1 MGGDVNDFE
10 TARVKLACGRIAA
23 SADAIVEAYRF
34 GASEGQCGMPWQAEY
49 HRNAVTVYFEALPA
63 TYQLDVARLFVS
75 CDRVMSRGMIPAD
88 LADDWVIVRGYLREA
103 GTSIARLMTN
113 KALTHE
119 TVEESLEDSA
129 EDVVGATDLLLTDS
143 PPRVIRYDKLAGLT
157 TREGAARLH
166 LAALTVQQHF
176 DQEEPADFSEHDR
189 HLLYLLASG
198 KHISEIAAEV
208 MYSERSV
215 YRELSNLW
223 DKLGVHGRKDG
234 LIKAVESGLLD

>member
-1 MGGDVNDFE
+1 MGGDVNALE
-10 TARVKLACGRIAA
+10 TAQLKLACGRIAA
-23 SADAIVEAYRF
+23 GAAAIVEAYRF
-34 GASEGQCGMPWQAEY
+34 GTPEGQCGVPWQAEY
-49 HRNAVTVYFEALPA
+49 HSKAVTVYSEALPTA
-63 TYQLDVARLFVS
+63 YQLDVARLFVS

-103 GTSIARLMTN
+103 GASITRLMTN
-113 KALTHE
+113 RALTHE
-119 TVEESLEDSA
+119 TVEGYLDSA
-129 EDVVGATDLLLTDS
+129 EDVVDTTDLLLTDS
-143 PPRVIRYDKLAGLT
+143 PPRVIRFDKLAGLT

-176 DQEEPADFSEHDR
+176 DHEEPAGFSEHER

-234 LIKAVESGLLD
+234 LMKAVESGLLD

>member
-1 MGGDVNDFE
+1 MGGDVNDLE

-23 SADAIVEAYRF
+23 SAAAMVEAYRF
-34 GASEGQCGMPWQAEY
+34 GASEGQCGVPWQAEY
-49 HRNAVTVYFEALPA
+49 HRNAVTVYFEALPKA
-63 TYQLDVARLFVS
+63 YQLDVARLFAN

-103 GTSIARLMTN
+103 GASIARLVTN
-113 KALTHE
+113 RPLTHE

-129 EDVVGATDLLLTDS
+129 EDVIGTTDLLLTDS
-143 PPRVIRYDKLAGLT
+143 PPRVIRYDKLAGFT

-176 DQEEPADFSEHDR
+176 DQEEPTSFSEHER
-189 HLLYLLASG
+189 HLLYLLSSG
-198 KHISEIAAEV
+198 RHISDIAAEV

-223 DKLGVHGRKDG
+223 KKLGVHGRKDG
-234 LIKAVESGLLD
+234 LMKAAEAGLLD